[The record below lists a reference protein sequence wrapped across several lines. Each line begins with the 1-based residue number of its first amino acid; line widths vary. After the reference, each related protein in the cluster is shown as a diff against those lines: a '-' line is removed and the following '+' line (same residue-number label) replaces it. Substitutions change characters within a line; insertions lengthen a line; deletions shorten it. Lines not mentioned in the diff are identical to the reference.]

1 VTIAREGSNS
11 PEGAKKAIHLTVK
24 MPSNKLREATSNGRV
39 GTRDGL
45 EPADI
50 ITGPRSNRG
59 RKSYVVESESDDEE
73 EEEEEEEEEA
83 EDDIPVED
91 QIGEP
96 EATDDDID
104 ADENDEEEP
113 EQDEAADEDEA
124 ESGSGEEDEEVEM
137 EDETPMPP
145 PPVIGMTGP
154 ASKPRVTVTPAQ
166 SGKLKGVEEREME
179 GEEDDEDLSSINSE
193 GEDDAEG
200 EEIGDVDEMDQDE
213 EGDIQSTGVGSRA
226 STPDVSKMTKRQ
238 KSRLSEVM
246 GNDFLQLPMGK
257 CRHLIP
263 CSSRFFSSQLP
274 PAHSPSITN
283 LGYQNHK
290 SRSISPPKNTPCV
303 VPKWLVAA
311 RTSARSAMKKRKR
324 TLSTVYSRNKPRNAA
339 ARSHKPK
346 LLPILRQ
353 VWTLHFRK
361 SLRSRTLTQCS

>member
-1 VTIAREGSNS
+1 MSARRSLRTRNNLTSNASPPAPPPAPAASTRPRRSASGPGKQVTIARESSDS
-11 PEGAKKAIHLTVK
+11 PEGAKKAIRLTVK
-24 MPSNKLREATSNGRV
+24 MPSNRLREATSSGRV

-59 RKSYVVESESDDEE
+59 KKSYVVESESDDEE

-83 EDDIPVED
+83 EEDIPVED

-104 ADENDEEEP
+104 ADENDEEEEL

-124 ESGSGEEDEEVEM
+124 ESGSGEEDEDVEM
-137 EDETPMPP
+137 EDESPMPP

-166 SGKLKGVEEREME
+166 SGKLKGVGEKEME
-179 GEEDDEDLSSINSE
+179 GEEDDEDLSSINS
-193 GEDDAEG
+193 EG

-213 EGDIQSTGVGSRA
+213 EGDIQSAGVGSRA

-257 CRHLIP
+257 CRYLIP

-283 LGYQNHK
+283 IGYQNHK
-290 SRSISPPKNTPCV
+290 SRSI
-303 VPKWLVAA
+303 
-311 RTSARSAMKKRKR
+311 
-324 TLSTVYSRNKPRNAA
+324 
-339 ARSHKPK
+339 
-346 LLPILRQ
+346 
-353 VWTLHFRK
+353 
-361 SLRSRTLTQCS
+361 